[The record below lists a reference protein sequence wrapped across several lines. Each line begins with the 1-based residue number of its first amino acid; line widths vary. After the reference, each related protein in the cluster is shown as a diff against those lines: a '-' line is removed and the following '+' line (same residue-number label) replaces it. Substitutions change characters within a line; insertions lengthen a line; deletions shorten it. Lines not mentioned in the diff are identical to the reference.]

1 MYCLSEE
8 KGNNKVQGDEGGG
21 GGALGLKVLGV
32 YTSTFSH
39 SQKQQY
45 GFSLRTHF
53 SHQFKQD
60 LEEKVY
66 CLGRELFFLDVI
78 YV

>member
-39 SQKQQY
+39 SLKTTVWLLSQDTFLSPVQA
-45 GFSLRTHF
+45 GLRRK
-53 SHQFKQD
+53 SI
-60 LEEKVY
+60 LP
-66 CLGRELFFLDVI
+66 G
-78 YV
+78 